1 MKGVWQGRRG
11 WNHSHHSRSQPRI
24 QAALPSPGLL
34 EAVFRGTQKA
44 SPLLGEELTPSALSL
59 LLQHRPKNLQRL
71 SHAHLPLSL
80 PLPGS
85 HPSLPVP
92 VASTCVPHASF
103 PCAQMQ
109 PRGPPA
115 SSCWF

>member
-1 MKGVWQGRRG
+1 MEPFSPLQVTTPGFRLPHQPGAPG
-11 WNHSHHSRSQPRI
+11 SRVPRHTEGS
-24 QAALPSPGLL
+24 L
-34 EAVFRGTQKA
+34 
-44 SPLLGEELTPSALSL
+44 PLLGEELTPSALSL

-92 VASTCVPHASF
+92 VASTCVPLRLL